1 MLSKRDNTNISSKAQ
16 VLISIKQV
24 LKMTFITG
32 IVCLQIVLI
41 TIGPHRAS
49 QFFGSE
55 KNLYGVATLFHAI
68 LNLVLL
74 LIINNKARDNVIGL
88 KNPKVGHKK
97 EIDFYLIMALFI
109 FLGYMSV
116 SAIWSSFGGSVVNQ
130 YSYLIQIVI
139 CGVLFGKLSRMFVLQ
154 QFIGIYIFISCI
166 VFVVLSTRKLGIAV
180 FPGDQ
185 LNSLPDRFLIVGAGP
200 NVWPRWMIYTLI
212 FVTWGILFEI
222 LKQKISSVLSL
233 MIFPIIWML
242 ALSGSRAAYI
252 AFSISVVFL
261 FVVSVFRGVM
271 IQRVIN
277 QYRFSMFI
285 SFLISMILEIHQNFP
300 ASRMVFFRLFQV
312 TFVEKSASGRGAFFE
327 ESIAGIQDHFLIG
340 GGEGSFTGRTGLDY
354 PHNIFLD
361 SLVTGG
367 LFGLILFS
375 LVIFLSVKVFYDSRF
390 NQISDFSLNVL
401 IFAWCLSILVLQMFS
416 GTFVDARIAFMLL
429 PLLRQ
434 NTDKVYSGKSAN
446 LV

>member
-1 MLSKRDNTNISSKAQ
+1 
-16 VLISIKQV
+16 
-24 LKMTFITG
+24 MTFITG

-41 TIGPHRAS
+41 TIGPYRAS
-49 QFFGSE
+49 QFFGAE
-55 KNLYGVATLFHAI
+55 QNIYGVATLFHAI

-74 LIINNKARDNVIGL
+74 LIVTKKARDNVTVL
-88 KNPKVGHKK
+88 KNPKLGHKK
-97 EIDFYLIMALFI
+97 EIDFYLITALFV

-116 SAIWSSFGGSVVNQ
+116 SVLWSSFGGSVVNQ

-139 CGVLFGKLSRMFVLQ
+139 CGVLFGKLSRRFVLQ
-154 QFIGIYIFISCI
+154 QFTGIYFFISCI

-200 NVWPRWMIYTLI
+200 NVWPRWLIYTLI
-212 FVTWGILFEI
+212 FVTWGILFDV

-233 MIFPIIWML
+233 IIFPIIWIL

-252 AFSISVVFL
+252 AFSISLVFL
-261 FVVSVFRGVM
+261 LVVSVFRGVM

-285 SFLISMILEIHQNFP
+285 SLLISIILEIHQNFP

-312 TFVEKSASGRGAFFE
+312 SIVEKSASGRGAFVE
-327 ESIAGIQDHFLIG
+327 ASIAEIQDHYVIG

-361 SLVTGG
+361 VLVTGG
-367 LFGLILFS
+367 LVGLIFFS

-390 NQISDFSLNVL
+390 SQISDFSLNVL
-401 IFAWCLSILVLQMFS
+401 IFTWCLSILVLQMFS
-416 GTFVDARIAFMLL
+416 GTFADARIAFMLL
-429 PLLRQ
+429 PLLSAS
-434 NTDKVYSGKSAN
+434 TYKVYLGKSTN